1 MLIPEVKNIYTIVRE
16 KHQRLVK
23 DFYRTCKEM
32 NANVEIIEPNTV
44 IVADFNL
51 KTFPCVITPDDQ
63 VLDVSGMI
71 EFINTNKKPFI
82 EVFNEEI
89 LTDKE

>member
-1 MLIPEVKNIYTIVRE
+1 MIIPEVKNIYTIVRE

-23 DFYRTCKEM
+23 EFYRTCKEM
-32 NANVEIIEPNTV
+32 DANVEIIEPNTV

-51 KTFPCVITPDDQ
+51 TTFPCVITPDDK
-63 VLDVSGMI
+63 VLNAVEMQ
-71 EFINTNKKPFI
+71 EFVENNKKPFI